1 MGEVRRLG
9 QIEFIALVAMMF
21 ASIAFSVDT
30 MLPALS
36 VIGDEL
42 SPSAPNRA
50 QFVVSSFV
58 FGMGFGTLVVG
69 PLSDAFGR
77 KPVILGAAVIYFIAT
92 YISYVAQ
99 SMDTLIWAR
108 IFMGVGAAGPRAVGL
123 AIVRDLYSGRE
134 MAKIMSFAM
143 MVFSI
148 VPAIGP
154 LFGSFIIDAW
164 GWREVFLAFIAF
176 MLVTIGWYG
185 IRQPETLPAQKRKR
199 LAWVPIRDGVIEIFN
214 NKLVVISILVL
225 SLTLGMLF
233 ATLVTIQPVYDVTF
247 GIGSSFP
254 WWFAL
259 TSVLAMTGS
268 IVNARYVER
277 LGMRVLVSGAVL
289 SQAIFALIMGVVTV
303 LGLWP
308 EWLYFPAYFIWATS
322 IFWLMGLTIGNLN
335 AMALEP
341 MGHIAGLAASV
352 VSATAT
358 VLSIIVATPIGLS
371 FNGTPV
377 PTMFGIALTGFAA
390 YGLLRLIKDVP
401 TPPRS

>member
-1 MGEVRRLG
+1 MRDERRLG

-36 VIGDEL
+36 VIGAEL
-42 SPSAPNRA
+42 SPLDPNRA

-58 FGMGFGTLVVG
+58 LGMGIGTLVVG
-69 PLSDAFGR
+69 PISDAFGR
-77 KPVILGAAVIYFIAT
+77 KPVILAAAVVYFVGT
-92 YISYVAQ
+92 YVSYAAQ
-99 SMDTLIWAR
+99 SMDTLVWAR
-108 IFMGVGAAGPRAVGL
+108 IVMGIGAAGPRAVGL

-176 MLVTIGWYG
+176 MTVTIGWYG
-185 IRQPETLPAQKRKR
+185 FRQPETLPVERRKP
-199 LAWVPIRDGVIEIFN
+199 LAWTPIREGLNEIFT
-214 NKLVVISILVL
+214 NKLVVMSILVL
-225 SLTLGMLF
+225 SLTFGMLF

-247 GIGSSFP
+247 GIGRSFP

-268 IVNARYVER
+268 IVNARNVEQV
-277 LGMRVLVSGAVL
+277 GMRKLVSGAVL
-289 SQAIFALIMGVVTV
+289 SQAIFALLMGVITV

-308 EWLYFPAYFIWATS
+308 EWMYFPAYFIWATS

-358 VLSIIVATPIGLS
+358 VLSILVATPIGLA

-377 PTMFGIALTGFAA
+377 PTMFGIAITGFVAF
-390 YGLLRLIKDVP
+390 GLLRLIKDVP
-401 TPPRS
+401 PPPRP